1 MASSLLSDLDPLLLT
16 LDDLSAGLRA
26 INHQSPAVW
35 PAVGPLAGAMP
46 DRGPLLH
53 CVLCGQPISGPY
65 RRARDSAVSTAHP
78 DRRACLTTITYIAR
92 FVLETFS
99 GTEPWAATE
108 DLPF

>member
-46 DRGPLLH
+46 ASQKIPPTIRR
-53 CVLCGQPISGPY
+53 SGPPS
-65 RRARDSAVSTAHP
+65 DPSP
-78 DRRACLTTITYIAR
+78 
-92 FVLETFS
+92 E
-99 GTEPWAATE
+99 
-108 DLPF
+108 